1 MQKLLFREPPFI
13 LAGDTAESTLL
24 RERNVC
30 PTEDKREK
38 LWVFSLTLWIS
49 PWKVFPHLRS
59 EAILLGIC

>member
-30 PTEDKREK
+30 PTEDETEK
-38 LWVFSLTLWIS
+38 LWFFSLWIS

-59 EAILLGIC
+59 EAILLGVC